1 MRLRS
6 SSAFCSSDQT
16 RSWLRRREGCHD
28 LVLLVSSMDF
38 FLGGGGDCKAYFF
51 KFRSPP
57 ILDKVLLCCDAL
69 RLVKIEWLKV
79 KANSQ

>member
-38 FLGGGGDCKAYFF
+38 FLGGGVIV
-51 KFRSPP
+51 RLTSSS
-57 ILDKVLLCCDAL
+57 LDRHPFWIRCCCVAM
-69 RLVKIEWLKV
+69 R
-79 KANSQ
+79 

>member
-6 SSAFCSSDQT
+6 SRAFCSSDQT

-28 LVLLVSSMDF
+28 LVLLVSSMDM
-38 FLGGGGDCKAYFF
+38 GGGGCKAYFF

-69 RLVKIEWLKV
+69 RLVKIEWLRV